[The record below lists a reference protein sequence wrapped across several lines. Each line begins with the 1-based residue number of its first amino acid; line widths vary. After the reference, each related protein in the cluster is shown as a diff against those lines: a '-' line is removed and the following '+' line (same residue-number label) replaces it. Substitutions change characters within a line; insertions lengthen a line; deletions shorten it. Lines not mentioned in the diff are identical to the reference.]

1 MYAYVY
7 DEFLE
12 DRRYERELALIET
25 RLTDLGITGKILRLA
40 LFRDAVQVVRQEVRS
55 GATTIVAVGNDDTL
69 YRVIEAVGDSR
80 VVVAFIPLGG
90 TTSMATLLGIPTGAL
105 ACDILSARL
114 VADMD
119 LGEVNGRR
127 FLHAATIDITG
138 GVMECEN
145 KYTLTPTRK
154 CQLEIRNLY
163 HPDDIGAVDPT
174 DGRMTMVT
182 RLPKI
187 SLFKRREDV
196 GVLHLKR
203 AHLSFSAPRTMSVDG
218 EKIESEH
225 FDIRAIP
232 SRLRLVTG
240 KERRFAV

>member
-1 MYAYVY
+1 VYSYVY

-80 VVVAFIPLGG
+80 VVVAFIPVGG
-90 TTSMATLLGIPTGAL
+90 STPMADLLGVPMGVA

-127 FLHAATIDITG
+127 FLHAASIDLTG
-138 GVMECEN
+138 GLLECEDA
-145 KYTLTPTRK
+145 YTLTPTRK
-154 CQLEIRNLY
+154 CKLEIRNLF
-163 HPDDIGAVDPT
+163 HPDDIGSVDPT

-182 RLPKI
+182 RLPRL
-187 SLFKRREDV
+187 SLFKKKEDV

-203 AHLSFSAPRTMSVDG
+203 AHLSFSQPRTMIVDG
-218 EKIESEH
+218 EEIQSEH

-232 SRLRLVTG
+232 NRLRLVTG
-240 KERRFAV
+240 KDRKFLA

>member
-40 LFRDAVQVVRQEVRS
+40 LFRDAVQVVRQEVRA

-80 VVVAFIPLGG
+80 VVVAFIPVGG
-90 TTSMATLLGIPTGAL
+90 TTPMADLLGVPTGAL

-127 FLHAATIDITG
+127 FLHAATIDASG
-138 GVMECEN
+138 GVMECED

-154 CQLEIRNLY
+154 CTIEIRNLY
-163 HPDDIGAVDPT
+163 HPDDIGNVDPT
-174 DGRMTMVT
+174 DGRMTIVT
-182 RLPKI
+182 RLPKL
-187 SLFKRREDV
+187 SLFRKNEDV

-203 AHLSFSAPRTMSVDG
+203 AHLSFSAPRTMTVDG
-218 EKIESEH
+218 EKIEAEH

-232 SRLRLVTG
+232 NRLRLVTG
-240 KERRFAV
+240 KDRKFVA